1 MSQCRILDILVA
13 RDGKWVPTTETTTVP
28 GEVCVTKISVNTD
41 GYESTEYSVNRLADI
56 RTHISLDGKHDNKE
70 RRRLDGYLIE
80 RGLPALFNMKKSEDP
95 ETKAQV
101 FESLLSCYQDTD
113 KEWSR
118 ERYWYNHVGDGDY
131 DDDDYN
137 PGSWE
142 REQEEY
148 YRDEAERWRERY
160 ENAN

>member
-41 GYESTEYSVNRLADI
+41 GHEATEYSVNRLADI
-56 RTHISLDGKHDNKE
+56 RTHISLDGKHDSKE

-80 RGLPALFNMKKSEDP
+80 RGLPALFNLKKSEAP

-101 FESLLSCYQDTD
+101 FEALLSCYEDTER
-113 KEWSR
+113 EWDA
-118 ERYWYNHVGDGDY
+118 ERYWYNHVDGDDY
-131 DDDDYN
+131 D
-137 PGSWE
+137 PASRE
-142 REQEEY
+142 QEQEEY
-148 YRDEAERWRERY
+148 RKEEAERWRERY